1 MNDLVFT
8 VPAKEWTVEEFDRQV
23 RGFKAKLVAFGDVFI
38 AASVTEAKPEPEVQ
52 PVAKR
57 DYRQDNLD
65 KHWGFSAEVVRK
77 VLDLKPFETIFMEHP
92 NPPLAQARALTALC
106 QFRKESGD
114 AVYIRTSRVI
124 KGERRGIQIRRVA

>member
-8 VPAKEWTVEEFDRQV
+8 VPANEWTVEEFDRQV

-38 AASVTEAKPEPEVQ
+38 AEPVVEAKPEPAAD

-77 VLDLKPFETIFMEHP
+77 VLELKPFETIFVEHS

-106 QFRKESGD
+106 QFRKEAGE
-114 AVYIRTSRVI
+114 AVYIRTSRVM

>member
-8 VPAKEWTVEEFDRQV
+8 VPAAEWTVEEFDRQV

-38 AASVTEAKPEPEVQ
+38 TAPVTEAKPEPAAQ

-77 VLDLKPFETIFMEHP
+77 VLELKPFETIFVEHS

-106 QFRKESGD
+106 QFRKEAGE
-114 AVYIRTSRVI
+114 AVYIRTSRVM

>member
-38 AASVTEAKPEPEVQ
+38 AAPVTEAKPEPVAQ
-52 PVAKR
+52 PAAKQ

-65 KHWGFSAEVVRK
+65 KHWGFSAEVVRR

-92 NPPLAQARALTALC
+92 NPALAQARALTALC
-106 QFRKESGD
+106 QFRKETGD
-114 AVYIRTSRVI
+114 AVYIRTSRVV
-124 KGERRGIQIRRVA
+124 KGERRGVQIRRVA